1 MPTLNKDIRIFE
13 QESKIKH
20 YERANQKKQKPKVI
34 WFTGISGSGKSTL
47 ANALDEMLTICGK
60 HCYILDGD
68 NMRSGLCSDL
78 DFSDISR
85 DENIRR
91 VAETARLMFNAD
103 LIVIVAT
110 ISPFKRH
117 RDFARSLF
125 PSDDFYEV
133 YINASFEEC
142 AKRDTKGL
150 YKNAKSGIVKNF
162 TGKTSNY
169 EIPVNPDLNIKTDS
183 LSVIDSI
190 EEIINFFKKKLI

>member
-1 MPTLNKDIRIFE
+1 MNKEIEIFE
-13 QESKIKH
+13 QKITIKNID
-20 YERANQKKQKPKVI
+20 RANQKKQKPKII

-47 ANALDEMLTICGK
+47 ANALDEKLSIDGK

-78 DFSDISR
+78 DFSDSAR

-91 VAETARLMFNAD
+91 VAETARLMFNSG

-133 YINASFEEC
+133 YINASYEEC
-142 AKRDTKGL
+142 AERDIKGL
-150 YKNAKSGIVKNF
+150 YKKAKSGKVKNF

-169 EIPVNPDLNIKTDS
+169 EIPVNPDLNIKTHS
-183 LSVIDSI
+183 QSVKESV
-190 EEIINFFKKKLI
+190 EEILNFCKKMLI

>member
-1 MPTLNKDIRIFE
+1 MNEEIEIFE
-13 QESKIKH
+13 QKITIRNID
-20 YERANQKKQKPKVI
+20 RAKQKNQKPKVI

-47 ANALDEMLTICGK
+47 ANALDEKLTTDGK

-78 DFSDISR
+78 DFSDSAR

-91 VAETARLMFNAD
+91 VAETACLMFNAG

-125 PSDDFYEV
+125 PADDFYEV
-133 YINASFEEC
+133 YVNASFEEC
-142 AKRDTKGL
+142 AERDTKGL
-150 YKNAKSGIVKNF
+150 YKKAKSGKLKNF
-162 TGKTSNY
+162 TGKTSSY
-169 EIPVNPDLNIKTDS
+169 EIPNSPDLNITTHSQSVKDS
-183 LSVIDSI
+183 V
-190 EEIINFFKKKLI
+190 EEILNFCMKKLI

>member
-1 MPTLNKDIRIFE
+1 MNKEIEIFE
-13 QESKIKH
+13 QKITIKNID
-20 YERANQKKQKPKVI
+20 RANQKKQKPKII

-47 ANALDEMLTICGK
+47 ANALDEKLTIGGK

-68 NMRSGLCSDL
+68 NMRLGLCSDL
-78 DFSDISR
+78 DFSDRAR

-91 VAETARLMFNAD
+91 VAETARLMFNSG

-133 YINASFEEC
+133 YINASYEEC
-142 AKRDTKGL
+142 AERDTKGL
-150 YKNAKSGIVKNF
+150 YKKARSGKVKNF

-169 EIPVNPDLNIKTDS
+169 EIPVNPDLNIKTHS
-183 LSVIDSI
+183 QSVKESV
-190 EEIINFFKKKLI
+190 EEILNFCKKKLI

>member
-1 MPTLNKDIRIFE
+1 MNREIEIFE
-13 QESKIKH
+13 QKITIKNID
-20 YERANQKKQKPKVI
+20 RANQKKQKPKII

-47 ANALDEMLTICGK
+47 ANALDEKLTIDGK

-78 DFSDISR
+78 DFSDNSR

-91 VAETARLMFNAD
+91 VAETARLMFNSG

-133 YINASFEEC
+133 YINASYEEC
-142 AKRDTKGL
+142 AERDTKGL
-150 YKNAKSGIVKNF
+150 YKKAKSGKVKNF

-169 EIPVNPDLNIKTDS
+169 EIPENPDLNIKTHS
-183 LSVIDSI
+183 QSVKESV
-190 EEIINFFKKKLI
+190 EEILNFCNKKLI

>member
-1 MPTLNKDIRIFE
+1 MNKEIEIFE
-13 QESKIKH
+13 QKITIKNID
-20 YERANQKKQKPKVI
+20 RANQKKQKPKII

-47 ANALDEMLTICGK
+47 ANALDEKLTIDGK

-78 DFSDISR
+78 GFSDSAR

-91 VAETARLMFNAD
+91 VAETAKLMFNSG

-110 ISPFKRH
+110 ISPFTRH

-133 YINASFEEC
+133 YINASYEEC
-142 AKRDTKGL
+142 AERDIKGL
-150 YKNAKSGIVKNF
+150 YKKAKSGKVKNF

-169 EIPVNPDLNIKTDS
+169 EIPVNPDLNIKTHS
-183 LSVIDSI
+183 QSVKESV
-190 EEIINFFKKKLI
+190 EEILNFCKKKLI

>member
-1 MPTLNKDIRIFE
+1 MSKDIEVLE
-13 QESKIKH
+13 QKLTIKNID
-20 YERANQKKQKPKVI
+20 RANQKKQKPKVL

-47 ANALDEMLTICGK
+47 ANALDERLTIDGK

-78 DFSDISR
+78 DFSDSSR

-91 VAETARLMFNAD
+91 VAETARLMFNAG

-125 PSDDFYEV
+125 PSGDFYEV
-133 YINASFEEC
+133 YINTSFEDC
-142 AKRDTKGL
+142 AKRDPKGL
-150 YKNAKSGIVKNF
+150 YKKAKSGKVENF
-162 TGKTSNY
+162 TGKTSSY
-169 EIPVNPDLNIKTDS
+169 EIPVNPDLNIKTHS
-183 LSVIDSI
+183 QSVKEAA
-190 EEIINFFKKKLI
+190 EEILNFFKKKLI

>member
-1 MPTLNKDIRIFE
+1 MNKEIEIFE
-13 QESKIKH
+13 QKTTIKNID
-20 YERANQKKQKPKVI
+20 RANQKKQKPKII

-47 ANALDEMLTICGK
+47 ANALDEKLTIDGK

-78 DFSDISR
+78 DFSDSGR

-91 VAETARLMFNAD
+91 VAETARLMFNSG

-133 YINASFEEC
+133 YINASYEEC
-142 AKRDTKGL
+142 AERDIKGL
-150 YKNAKSGIVKNF
+150 YKKAKSGKVKNF

-169 EIPVNPDLNIKTDS
+169 EIPVNPDLNIKTHS
-183 LSVIDSI
+183 QSVKESV
-190 EEIINFFKKKLI
+190 EEILNFCKKMLI

>member
-1 MPTLNKDIRIFE
+1 MNREIEIFE
-13 QESKIKH
+13 QKITIKNID
-20 YERANQKKQKPKVI
+20 RANQKKQKPKII

-47 ANALDEMLTICGK
+47 ANALDEKLTIDGK

-78 DFSDISR
+78 GFSDSAR

-91 VAETARLMFNAD
+91 VAETARLMFNSG

-133 YINASFEEC
+133 YINASYEEC
-142 AKRDTKGL
+142 AERDTKGL
-150 YKNAKSGIVKNF
+150 YKKAKSGKVKNF

-169 EIPVNPDLNIKTDS
+169 EIPVNPDLNIKTHS
-183 LSVIDSI
+183 QSVKESV
-190 EEIINFFKKKLI
+190 EEILNFCNKKLI

>member
-1 MPTLNKDIRIFE
+1 MSKDIEVFG
-13 QESKIKH
+13 QKSKIKNID
-20 YERANQKKQKPKVI
+20 RANQKKQKPKVL

-47 ANALDEMLTICGK
+47 ANALDERLTIDGK

-78 DFSDISR
+78 DFSDSSR

-91 VAETARLMFNAD
+91 VAETARLMFNAG

-125 PSDDFYEV
+125 PSGDFYEV
-133 YINASFEEC
+133 YINASFEDC
-142 AKRDTKGL
+142 SKRDPKGL
-150 YKNAKSGIVKNF
+150 YKKAKSGKVENF
-162 TGKTSNY
+162 TGKTSSY
-169 EIPVNPDLNIKTDS
+169 EIPVNPYLNIKTHS
-183 LSVIDSI
+183 QSI
-190 EEIINFFKKKLI
+190 KEAVEEILNFCKKKLI

>member
-1 MPTLNKDIRIFE
+1 MNKEVEIFE
-13 QESKIKH
+13 QKITIKNID
-20 YERANQKKQKPKVI
+20 RANQKKQKPKII

-47 ANALDEMLTICGK
+47 ANALDEKLTIDGK

-78 DFSDISR
+78 DFSDSSR

-91 VAETARLMFNAD
+91 VAETARLMFNAG

-125 PSDDFYEV
+125 PSNDFYEV
-133 YINASFEEC
+133 YINASYEEC
-142 AKRDTKGL
+142 AERDTKGL
-150 YKNAKSGIVKNF
+150 YKKAKSGKVKNF
-162 TGKTSNY
+162 TGKTSKY
-169 EIPVNPDLNIKTDS
+169 EIPVNPDINIKTHSQSVKDS
-183 LSVIDSI
+183 V
-190 EEIINFFKKKLI
+190 EEILNFCKKKLI